1 MSKREFFMMLI
12 YKDGPKTAQEIA
24 AAMSTIPSKLSNDLR
39 AAVTE
44 KLLSRSR
51 EGDQILYTMTPKGRE
66 YCIRNYAAHARLPV
80 FSPSSAKSQVVP
92 REETAA
98 PAVDGA
104 ADGDE
109 PMTDAVESEGAAG
122 GDQDVDVDSTIAEQA
137 EPEAASHDAAESC
150 DDFLLAIYGDPDG
163 ERTALELKANSN
175 WAERATKL
183 ALETGQQ
190 VSVYRMKL
198 VGRTRQQIVFEA
210 A

>member
-12 YKDGPKTAQEIA
+12 YQDGPKTAQEIA
-24 AAMSTIPSKLSNDLR
+24 AAMSTIPSKLIHDLC

-80 FSPSSAKSQVVP
+80 FFPSSAKSQVVP
-92 REETAA
+92 REETEA
-98 PAVDGA
+98 PAVDSA

-109 PMTDAVESEGAAG
+109 AMADAGESEGATG
-122 GDQDVDVDSTIAEQA
+122 GDQDADVDGTIAEQA
-137 EPEAASHDAAESC
+137 DPEAASQDAAKSC

-163 ERTALELKANSN
+163 DRSALELKANSN
-175 WAERATKL
+175 WAEKATKL
-183 ALETGQQ
+183 ALETGKQ

-198 VGRTRQQIVFEA
+198 VGRTRQQVVFEA

>member
-1 MSKREFFMMLI
+1 MSKREKFMLFLWFG
-12 YKDGPKTAQEIA
+12 GPKTAEEIA
-24 AAMSTIPSKLSNDLR
+24 EHMQLPWREELSVDVRCVLK
-39 AAVTE
+39 E
-44 KLLSRSR
+44 KLLYRNF
-51 EGDQILYTMTPKGRE
+51 EDGKALYGLTSAGRDH
-66 YCIRNYAAHARLPV
+66 CMRNYRASLDLGRAALTAEK
-80 FSPSSAKSQVVP
+80 A
-92 REETAA
+92 AA
-98 PAVDGA
+98 PAVDGT

-109 PMTDAVESEGAAG
+109 AMTDAVESKGAAG

-163 ERTALELKANSN
+163 EQTALELKANSN
-175 WAERATKL
+175 WAESATKL

-198 VGRTRQQIVFEA
+198 VGRTRQQVVFEA

>member
-1 MSKREFFMMLI
+1 MSKREKFMLFLWFG
-12 YKDGPKTAQEIA
+12 GPKTAEEIA
-24 AAMSTIPSKLSNDLR
+24 EHMQMPWREALSVDVRCVLK
-39 AAVTE
+39 E
-44 KLLSRSR
+44 KLLYRNF
-51 EGDQILYTMTPKGRE
+51 EDGKALYGLTGTGRDH
-66 YCIRNYAAHARLPV
+66 CMRNYRASLERGQAALKA
-80 FSPSSAKSQVVP
+80 
-92 REETAA
+92 ETAA

-109 PMTDAVESEGAAG
+109 PMTDAVESAGAAG
-122 GDQDVDVDSTIAEQA
+122 GDQDADVDRTMAEQA

-150 DDFLLAIYGDPDG
+150 DDFLLAIYGDHDG
-163 ERTALELKANSN
+163 ERTAIELKANSN
-175 WAERATKL
+175 WAEIATKL

>member
-1 MSKREFFMMLI
+1 MSKREKFMLLLWFG
-12 YKDGPKTAQEIA
+12 GPKTAEEIA
-24 AAMSTIPSKLSNDLR
+24 EHMQMPWREALSVDVRCVLK
-39 AAVTE
+39 E
-44 KLLSRSR
+44 KLLYRNF
-51 EGDQILYTMTPKGRE
+51 EDGKALYGLTGTGRDH
-66 YCIRNYAAHARLPV
+66 CMRNYRAGLERGQAALEAE
-80 FSPSSAKSQVVP
+80 K
-92 REETAA
+92 AA
-98 PAVDGA
+98 ATAVDGA

-109 PMTDAVESEGAAG
+109 AMTDAGESEGAAG
-122 GDQDVDVDSTIAEQA
+122 GDQDADVDSTIAEQA
-137 EPEAASHDAAESC
+137 DPEAASHDAAESC

-198 VGRTRQQIVFEA
+198 VGRTRQQVVFEA